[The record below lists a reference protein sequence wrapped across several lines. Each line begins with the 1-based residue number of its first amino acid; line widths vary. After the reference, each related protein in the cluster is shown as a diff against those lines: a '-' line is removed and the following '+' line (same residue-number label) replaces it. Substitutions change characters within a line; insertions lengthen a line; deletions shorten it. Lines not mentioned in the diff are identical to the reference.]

1 MFSISDIFFPGQ
13 LPRLRENAL
22 CLSQQAFSNFVL
34 HVVNL
39 IIAILTGRNMSLKS
53 FFENLDFILII
64 KLSRTYG
71 SIIHLVEA
79 FTFPG

>member
-1 MFSISDIFFPGQ
+1 
-13 LPRLRENAL
+13 
-22 CLSQQAFSNFVL
+22 
-34 HVVNL
+34 
-39 IIAILTGRNMSLKS
+39 MSLKS

-79 FTFPG
+79 FTFPS